1 MEVKVNKEYGFVQEE
16 VFTKLHQKSRLEAI
30 DLFNQRATIG
40 SHEVVE
46 EYRQMLLKAI
56 DEAYEVYK
64 EQNQSR
70 DPLATI
76 SKYIVGLL
84 LHSKLGTHSYYS
96 DCLLLQSCSFYHLC
110 SLVYSV
116 QYY

>member
-1 MEVKVNKEYGFVQEE
+1 MNKEYGFVKEE

-30 DLFNQRATIG
+30 DMFNQRATIG
-40 SHEVVE
+40 SQEVIE

-56 DEAYEVYK
+56 DEACEVYK

-84 LHSKLGTHSYYS
+84 LHCNLGTHSYNS
-96 DCLLLQSCSFYHLC
+96 DCLFLQSCSFYHLC
-110 SLVYSV
+110 PLVYSV